1 VRSRNEI
8 RKGCV
13 KGSGGEGEGEGEESV
28 GSFREKKEKMKKM
41 KKIRKKTIFFSE
53 KKEKVS

>member
-1 VRSRNEI
+1 MCEGKWRR
-8 RKGCV
+8 
-13 KGSGGEGEGEGEESV
+13 GEGEGEESV